1 MSIKRYFRQQ
11 VKRCAILLF
20 ATLSITSVMAQVG
33 QLAAIRGEVEDGY
46 DFWLYVPSDYS
57 ETLDKTPV
65 IIFLHGA
72 SLCGSDMNRSR
83 RYGPLHALK
92 MGRDIRAMI
101 ITPQNPGG
109 AWNPRKINNILEWVE
124 DNYPMDDSRVYVLGM
139 SLGGYG
145 TMDFCGT
152 YPEKIAAGMAL
163 CGGCSL
169 KDVQGLGELPFWI
182 IHGTGDRAVGVE
194 QSKRVVLALQQADN
208 DYMLRFDWLPGASHG
223 ALARIFY
230 LEKTYQWLFS
240 HSLRDKKRRVNM
252 AIDIS
257 NADLKNA
264 YGNMNRGKTEYEEV
278 YEIIY

>member
-1 MSIKRYFRQQ
+1 
-11 VKRCAILLF
+11 
-20 ATLSITSVMAQVG
+20 MAQVG

-57 ETLDKTPV
+57 ETFDKTPV

-194 QSKRVVLALQQADN
+194 QSKRVVRALQQADN

>member
-1 MSIKRYFRQQ
+1 MSIKRHFRQQ

-57 ETLDKTPV
+57 KTFDKTPV

-194 QSKRVVLALQQADN
+194 QSKRVVRALQQADN

-257 NADLKNA
+257 NADLQNA

>member
-1 MSIKRYFRQQ
+1 MSIKRHFRQQ

-57 ETLDKTPV
+57 ETFDKTPV

-194 QSKRVVLALQQADN
+194 QSKRVVRALQQADN

>member
-257 NADLKNA
+257 NVDLKNA

>member
-1 MSIKRYFRQQ
+1 MSIKRHFRQQ
-11 VKRCAILLF
+11 VKRCAILRF
-20 ATLSITSVMAQVG
+20 ATLSITSGTAQVG

-57 ETLDKTPV
+57 KTFDKTPV

-124 DNYPMDDSRVYVLGM
+124 DTYPMDDSRVYVLGM

-194 QSKRVVLALQQADN
+194 QSKRVVRALQQADN

-264 YGNMNRGKTEYEEV
+264 YGNMNRGKTGYEEV

>member
-1 MSIKRYFRQQ
+1 MSIKRHFRQQ

-194 QSKRVVLALQQADN
+194 QSKRVVRALQQADN

-264 YGNMNRGKTEYEEV
+264 YGNMNRGKTGYEEV

>member
-1 MSIKRYFRQQ
+1 MSIKRHFRQQ

-145 TMDFCGT
+145 TMDLCGT

-194 QSKRVVLALQQADN
+194 QSKRVVRALQQADN

>member
-1 MSIKRYFRQQ
+1 MSIKRHFRQQ

-57 ETLDKTPV
+57 KTFDKTPV

-194 QSKRVVLALQQADN
+194 QSKRVVRALQQADN

-240 HSLRDKKRRVNM
+240 HTLRDKKRRVNM

>member
-1 MSIKRYFRQQ
+1 MNSFVKHNFKRA
-11 VKRCAILLF
+11 VTVAAMLAAVMF
-20 ATLSITSVMAQVG
+20 AAAQPG
-33 QLAAIRGEVEDGY
+33 QLKAFRGEVKDGY
-46 DFWLYVPSDYS
+46 DFWLYVPGDYS
-57 ETLDKTPV
+57 ETLDETPV
-65 IIFLHGA
+65 LIFLHGA

-109 AWNPRKINNILEWVE
+109 AWKPHKINNVLEWVE
-124 DNYPMDDSRVYVLGM
+124 DNFPMDNNRVYVLGM

-152 YPEKIAAGMAL
+152 YPEKVAAGMAL

-169 KDVQGLGELPFWI
+169 KDVQGLGDLPFWI
-182 IHGTGDRAVGVE
+182 IHGTGDRAVGIE
-194 QSKRVVLALQQADN
+194 QSKHVVRALQQSGNDN
-208 DYMLRFDWLPGASHG
+208 MLRFDWLTGASHG

-240 HSLRDKKRRVNM
+240 HSMLDKRRHANM
-252 AIDIS
+252 AVDIS

-264 YGNMNRGKTEYEEV
+264 YRNMNRDQILYEEV

>member
-1 MSIKRYFRQQ
+1 MSIKRHFRQQ

-194 QSKRVVLALQQADN
+194 QSKRVVRALQQADN

>member
-57 ETLDKTPV
+57 ETFDKTPV

-194 QSKRVVLALQQADN
+194 QSKRVVRALQQADN

>member
-1 MSIKRYFRQQ
+1 MSIKRHFRQQ
-11 VKRCAILLF
+11 VKCCAILLF

-57 ETLDKTPV
+57 ETFDKTPV

-194 QSKRVVLALQQADN
+194 QSKRVVRALQQADN

-240 HSLRDKKRRVNM
+240 HTLRDKKRRVNM

>member
-1 MSIKRYFRQQ
+1 MSIKRHFRQQ

-57 ETLDKTPV
+57 ETFDKTPV

-152 YPEKIAAGMAL
+152 YTEKIAAGMAL

-194 QSKRVVLALQQADN
+194 QSKRVVRALQQADN

-264 YGNMNRGKTEYEEV
+264 YGNMNRGKTGYEEV

>member
-1 MSIKRYFRQQ
+1 MSIKRHFRQQ
-11 VKRCAILLF
+11 IKRCAILLF

-194 QSKRVVLALQQADN
+194 QSKRVVRALQQADN

-223 ALARIFY
+223 AIARIFY

-240 HSLRDKKRRVNM
+240 HSLKDKKRRVNM

>member
-1 MSIKRYFRQQ
+1 
-11 VKRCAILLF
+11 
-20 ATLSITSVMAQVG
+20 MAQVG

-57 ETLDKTPV
+57 KTFDKTPV

-194 QSKRVVLALQQADN
+194 QSKRVVRALQQADN

>member
-1 MSIKRYFRQQ
+1 
-11 VKRCAILLF
+11 
-20 ATLSITSVMAQVG
+20 MAQVG

-57 ETLDKTPV
+57 KTFDKTPV

-152 YPEKIAAGMAL
+152 YHEKIAAGMAL

-194 QSKRVVLALQQADN
+194 QSKRVVRALQQADN

-264 YGNMNRGKTEYEEV
+264 YDNMNRGKTEYEEV

>member
-1 MSIKRYFRQQ
+1 MSIKRHFRQQ
-11 VKRCAILLF
+11 VKRCAILLI

-57 ETLDKTPV
+57 ETFDKTPV

-194 QSKRVVLALQQADN
+194 QSKRVVRALQQADN

-264 YGNMNRGKTEYEEV
+264 YGNMNRGKTGYEEV

>member
-1 MSIKRYFRQQ
+1 MSIKRHFRQQ

-57 ETLDKTPV
+57 KTFDKTPV

-194 QSKRVVLALQQADN
+194 QSKRVVRALQQADN
-208 DYMLRFDWLPGASHG
+208 DYMLRYDWLPGASHG

>member
-1 MSIKRYFRQQ
+1 MSIKRHFRQQ

-194 QSKRVVLALQQADN
+194 QSKRVVRALQQADN

-240 HSLRDKKRRVNM
+240 HTLRDKRRRVNM

-257 NADLKNA
+257 NADLKDA
-264 YGNMNRGKTEYEEV
+264 YGNMNRGKTGYEEV

>member
-1 MSIKRYFRQQ
+1 MSIKRHFRQQ

-57 ETLDKTPV
+57 KTFDKTPV

-194 QSKRVVLALQQADN
+194 QSKRVVRALQQADN

>member
-1 MSIKRYFRQQ
+1 MSIKRHFRQQ

-57 ETLDKTPV
+57 KTFDKTPV

-194 QSKRVVLALQQADN
+194 QSKRVVRALQQADN

-240 HSLRDKKRRVNM
+240 HSLRDKRRRVNM